1 MRRKIL
7 ISTDEANQRGE
18 LARINSEIAQME
30 EETRNLREQ
39 REAEARLQEARSRR
53 DREWRRLNRINTEWQ
68 PYVKETKSEEVNIQ
82 TQKVD
87 TAKFV
92 FVWEKSSSV
101 EEFVERLETDMSIP
115 VSQEV
120 AKFVRTVEGIPL
132 KELPDHPPKFG
143 EVKANNLTLPKE

>member
-7 ISTDEANQRGE
+7 IPTDEANRRTE

-53 DREWRRLNRINTEWQ
+53 DMEWRRLNRINTEWQ
-68 PYVKETKSEEVNIQ
+68 GSVKEAKSEEVNIQ

-92 FVWEKSSSV
+92 FVWESSSSV

-120 AKFVRTVEGIPL
+120 ANFVRSVEGIPL
-132 KELPDHPPKFG
+132 KQLPDHTPKF
-143 EVKANNLTLPKE
+143 EERRARNLTLPKE

>member
-1 MRRKIL
+1 MKRKIL
-7 ISTDEANQRGE
+7 IPTDEANRRTE

-30 EETRNLREQ
+30 EEAKGLREQ

-53 DREWRRLNRINTEWQ
+53 DMEWRRLNRINAEPQ
-68 PYVKETKSEEVNIQ
+68 GSVKEAKSEEVNIQ

-92 FVWEKSSSV
+92 FVWERSSSV

-120 AKFVRTVEGIPL
+120 ANFVRSVEGIPL
-132 KELPDHPPKFG
+132 KQLPDHSPKF
-143 EVKANNLTLPKE
+143 EERRASNLTLPKE